1 VSIITLT
8 SDYGPSS
15 PYAAILKGALYRM
28 HPEVRVVDVSHSIR
42 KFDVVEAAF
51 VLDSVVPEFPAGT
64 VHIVAVRSCASADHP
79 HRVIKYD
86 GQYFIAA
93 DTGIFSVLF
102 DKVPEGIYDLS
113 TLAQDVDM
121 PTFPE
126 RQFFVPAAAHLS
138 RGGIPEVI
146 GRPVKELVPAARLRP
161 SMLDENTLSGHVV
174 HIDGYGNVVTNIH
187 KSVFK
192 EFGKGREFFI
202 ELRSSRMV
210 IRRIEEGYQ
219 AVVAGD
225 RVAVFNSRGLLEIA
239 INNHAVADKAIGT
252 GGGADQLLG
261 IKMGQAIRIQFAKS
275 N

>member
-1 VSIITLT
+1 
-8 SDYGPSS
+8 
-15 PYAAILKGALYRM
+15 M
-28 HPEVRVVDVSHSIR
+28 VDVSHTIR
-42 KFDVVEAAF
+42 KFVVVEAAY

-64 VHIVAVRSCASADHP
+64 VHIVAVRSCGSADHP

-126 RQFFVPAAAHLS
+126 RQYFVPAAAHLS

-146 GRPVKELVPAARLRP
+146 GRPIKELVPAERLRP
-161 SMLDENTLSGHVV
+161 SMVDDNTLSGHVV
-174 HIDGYGNVVTNIH
+174 HIDGYGNVVTNIT

-202 ELRSSRMV
+202 EMRSSRMV
-210 IRRIEEGYQ
+210 IRKIHTHYHE
-219 AVVAGD
+219 VVAGD
-225 RVAVFNSRGLLEIA
+225 RVAVFNSRGFLEIA
-239 INNHAVADKAIGT
+239 INNHAVSDAISRT

-261 IKMGQAIRIQFAKS
+261 ITMGQSIRIQFAKDK
-275 N
+275 